1 MRLQALFLTILLL
14 AATTFAVG
22 GGGGGGSGG
31 SGGSS
36 GTSGGSSGCSGI
48 CELTCLSSGAIQFK
62 STTTDMKLVA
72 HKTPYNGTSF
82 NVTGWWSGITFT
94 SDEALFNEKA
104 TYDINGQSVVCPGLN
119 FSCKLA
125 NITVESCSPAGQGI
139 EAVYYASDTDIDNL
153 RISFKDASS
162 SIVFYEKLARSGG
175 LNVSF
180 VNETN
185 RTKIIAAYRNPLQ
198 QIEIADKRCTGRYLV
213 VDALACT
220 GEKQE
225 QKQFRCADLLSMF
238 DRVKCRLSL
247 TPAEQESELE
257 LLYLPEQCFPLAGEQ
272 QTKCVQSYQEL
283 RRCQVYNNSR
293 TRIDCAKQTIGLQ
306 GNFNQH
312 CADAQ
317 DKTAC
322 KEEFRQK
329 TYRLIIFRF
338 YELEEKA
345 EELLAEGRIDLQT
358 AADFITLVEAA
369 KIKFSE
375 VQSYEEKK
383 NVILG
388 VRDIWKELIKV
399 VRP

>member
-1 MRLQALFLTILLL
+1 MRLHFLILATLLFS
-14 AATTFAVG
+14 AVAFAVG

-31 SGGSS
+31 GSGSS
-36 GTSGGSSGCSGI
+36 SASGSSGCSGI

-62 STTTDMKLVA
+62 STTTDMKIAARKLPDGIA
-72 HKTPYNGTSF
+72 F
-82 NVTGWWSGITFT
+82 NVTGWWSGTVFT
-94 SDEALFNEKA
+94 SDEALFTEA
-104 TYDINGQSVVCPGLN
+104 GSYDVNGQSMICPGLS

-125 NITVESCSPAGQGI
+125 NITIESCSQSGQGI
-139 EAVYYASDTDIDNL
+139 EAVYYASDTKLDDI
-153 RISFKDASS
+153 RVSFKDASGTV
-162 SIVFYEKLARSGG
+162 VFYETLARSGG

-180 VNETN
+180 LNETN

-213 VDALACT
+213 ADALACT

-257 LLYLPEQCFPLAGEQ
+257 LLYLPEQCFPLTGAEQ
-272 QTKCVQSYQEL
+272 AKCVQSYQEL
-283 RRCQVYNNSR
+283 RQCQIFDNSDER
-293 TRIDCAKQTIGLQ
+293 VNCARQTIGLK
-306 GNFNQH
+306 GRFDEH
-312 CADAQ
+312 CKNAT
-317 DKTAC
+317 DKNDC
-322 KEEFRQK
+322 KEAFKEK
-329 TYRLIIFRF
+329 TYQLIIFRF

-345 EELLAEGRIDLQT
+345 EEWLAEGKIDLQT
-358 AADFITLVEAA
+358 AADFITLIEAA

-375 VQSYEEKK
+375 VQSYEEKR

-399 VRP
+399 VR